1 MAQTPDQKGLYEPS
15 TEHDAC
21 GVGFV
26 AHMKGQKSHKI
37 VDDALVMLRN
47 LIHRG
52 ACGCEENTGD
62 GVGILIQKPHKF
74 FKRVCAEIDI
84 ELPESDSYGAGM
96 VFLPRDPETIK
107 TLSGYF

>member
-1 MAQTPDQKGLYEPS
+1 MKQAPKQQGLYDPS

-21 GVGFV
+21 GLGFV

-37 VDDALVMLRN
+37 IDDALTILRN

-74 FKRVCAEIDI
+74 FKRVCWNI
-84 ELPESDSYGAGM
+84 
-96 VFLPRDPETIK
+96 
-107 TLSGYF
+107 